1 MSPTSERLLP
11 RPSVEARVQLDCVEL
26 LCVPVEPIPGCQRGL
41 VQDCVPVV
49 VAPSARTDPDV
60 THSSPI
66 AASCPPHAR
75 GGLPHLGDTSYV
87 WVLVIANNPI
97 PGENSVLRTLVIAND
112 PNLHI
117 PGRDWPSQIGAGGRR
132 RWCVRCPG
140 AERAAELRRSE
151 SDSSEVE
158 HEREDEDDCPGPDGI
173 NDEVTGLPAFQAGER
188 HAATQEAEEQP
199 C

>member
-1 MSPTSERLLP
+1 MSPTSERLLL

-26 LCVPVEPIPGCQRGL
+26 LYVPVEPIPGCQRGL

-112 PNLHI
+112 PKLHI
-117 PGRDWPSQIGAGGRR
+117 PVVTGR
-132 RWCVRCPG
+132 V
-140 AERAAELRRSE
+140 RSE
-151 SDSSEVE
+151 PAAG
-158 HEREDEDDCPGPDGI
+158 RPG
-173 NDEVTGLPAFQAGER
+173 VWRCL
-188 HAATQEAEEQP
+188 
-199 C
+199 